1 MNKRLQVAKYLFF
14 DLASAV
20 AAWTSFFIYR
30 KYYIEPE
37 KFGVDP
43 VNIFSEKYYLG
54 VVVIPVCW
62 LMFYYIVGNYNNIY
76 RKSRLSELLN
86 TMLTSIIG
94 VTIIFFIS
102 ILDDE
107 VRVYKNYYQSYFTL
121 LGLQFGLTAMCR
133 FVLSSINNYQIHN
146 RKKGFKTIIVGSNEN
161 ALKMYEE
168 IQALKNG
175 TGNLFVGFVHVDE
188 KNGFSEQLQKQVP
201 HLGEFGDIGNI
212 INKYEIE
219 EIIIAIESWEHE
231 YLGQVINDLSDTGI
245 IIKIIPDMYDILS
258 GSVKMTSI
266 FGAPLIEINRKI
278 MPEWQ
283 QAMKRLLDVS
293 ISVFVLICFSWVY
306 ILVAIIVKLG
316 SKGPVFY
323 FQERIGIH
331 GKPFKII
338 KFRSM
343 YIDAERAGPALSS
356 QHDPRITP
364 FGRFMRKTRV
374 DELPQFFNVLISEM
388 SIVGPRPERQ
398 FFIDQIVQKAPH
410 YKHLHKVRP
419 GITSWGQVKYG
430 YAETVD
436 QMVQRLKYDIIYI
449 ENMSLIV
456 DLKIM
461 IYTALIMIQG
471 RGK

>member
-1 MNKRLQVAKYLFF
+1 MNKKLQVAKYVFLDLLSAVTAWTLFF
-14 DLASAV
+14 V
-20 AAWTSFFIYR
+20 YR
-30 KYYIEPE
+30 KYYIETE
-37 KFGVDP
+37 KFGVSP
-43 VNIFSEKYYLG
+43 TTVFSDKYYLG
-54 VVVIPVCW
+54 VVVIPACW
-62 LMFYYIVGNYNNIY
+62 LLFYYIVGNYNNIY

-121 LGLQFGLTAMCR
+121 LALHFGFTSVLR
-133 FVLSSINNYQIHN
+133 FILSSVANHQIHA
-146 RKKGFKTIIVGSNEN
+146 RRKGFKTIIIGSNEN
-161 ALKMYEE
+161 AWKMYEE
-168 IQALKNG
+168 IQQLKNG
-175 TGNLFVGFVHVDE
+175 AGNLFVGFVHVDE
-188 KNGFSEQLQKQVP
+188 KNGFSEQLKKQVP
-201 HLGEFGDIGNI
+201 HLGEFSDIAKI
-212 INKYEIE
+212 IREYEVE
-219 EIIIAIESWEHE
+219 EIIIAIESWEHG
-231 YLGQVINDLSDTGI
+231 YLGQLINDLSDTGV
-245 IIKIIPDMYDILS
+245 IIKVIPDMYDILS

-283 QAMKRLLDVS
+283 QSMKRLMDVS
-293 ISVFVLICFSWVY
+293 ISVFVLVCFSWLY
-306 ILVAIIVKLG
+306 LLVSIIVKLG
-316 SKGPVFY
+316 SKGTIFY
-323 FQERIGIH
+323 SQERIGIH
-331 GKPFKII
+331 GKPFRII

-343 YIDAERAGPALSS
+343 YTDAEKMGPALSS
-356 QHDPRITP
+356 THDPRITP
-364 FGRFMRKTRV
+364 FGRFMRKTRL
-374 DELPQFFNVLISEM
+374 DELPQFFNVLIGEM

-436 QMVQRLKYDIIYI
+436 QMVQRLKYDVIYI
-449 ENMSLIV
+449 ENMSLLV

-461 IYTALIMIQG
+461 IYTALIVIQG